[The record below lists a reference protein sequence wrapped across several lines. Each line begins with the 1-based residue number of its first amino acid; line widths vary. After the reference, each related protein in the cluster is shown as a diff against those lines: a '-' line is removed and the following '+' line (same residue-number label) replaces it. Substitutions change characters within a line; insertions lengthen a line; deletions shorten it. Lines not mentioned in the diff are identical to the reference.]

1 MSRKNKGNAA
11 FYLARNRTQGKE
23 THINKVLKEMDEAG
37 EKLLE
42 NERRLEEAARHKQ
55 DAKDTA
61 NLPRNKI
68 EKEKEK
74 GLETIQDGNS

>member
-42 NERRLEEAARHKQ
+42 KERRLEEAARHKQ

-61 NLPRNKI
+61 TYHEIRL
-68 EKEKEK
+68 KEKKRK
-74 GLETIQDGNS
+74 GWKRYRLKH

>member
-42 NERRLEEAARHKQ
+42 KERRLEEAARHKQ
-55 DAKDTA
+55 DAKDSATYHEIR
-61 NLPRNKI
+61 L
-68 EKEKEK
+68 K
-74 GLETIQDGNS
+74 GKRERVGNATG